1 MDSAPSM
8 ESRFRLMGRHA
19 RISRRE
25 QLFRE
30 RPHPKHI
37 RRHGLSPFRWGHGL
51 VGGELLGECGGCR
64 GGWGVDGDGRFLL

>member
-8 ESRFRLMGRHA
+8 ESRFRLMGRHV

-25 QLFRE
+25 WL
-30 RPHPKHI
+30 HPKHI
-37 RRHGLSPFRWGHGL
+37 HRHGLSLFRWGHGL